1 MKILIAITITCLVLS
16 LLKDRGRTLASIRK
30 GIALFANLLPAV
42 LTVVIIVSIALYLT
56 PREDLIRYFGKDSG
70 IAGYA
75 FAALLGSISLI
86 PGIIAYPMAGM
97 LIQNGVSYSVIA
109 VFITTL
115 TMVGIITIPIEAR
128 YFGFKIALMR
138 NALSFCGAIII
149 GMAISLIWN
158 IL

>member
-1 MKILIAITITCLVLS
+1 MKLLIAITIMS
-16 LLKDRGRTLASIRK
+16 LLVSLAANRGKTFAAIKRGATLFIN
-30 GIALFANLLPAV
+30 ILPAM
-42 LTVVIIVSIALYLT
+42 LSVIILVSIALYVT
-56 PREDLIRYFGKDSG
+56 PQEDLIRYFGNDSG

-86 PGIIAYPMAGM
+86 PGIIAYPMAAM

-115 TMVGIITIPIEAR
+115 MMVGIITIPMEAR
-128 YFGFKIALMR
+128 YFGMKTAIMR
-138 NALSFCGAIII
+138 NVLSFCGAIII
-149 GMAISLIWN
+149 GIAISVLWN